1 MILEQKTKSVLIRGF
16 LNGKNLLIS
25 LMGAIFYVFASG
37 AKGSLESNELISILV
52 GTSLF
57 TIASGIL
64 IWARDISK
72 KFYS

>member
-1 MILEQKTKSVLIRGF
+1 MILEQKTKSVLIRSF

-25 LMGAIFYVFASG
+25 LMVAIFYVFASG
-37 AKGSLESNELISILV
+37 AKGGLESNELISILV
-52 GTSLF
+52 GTSFF

>member
-1 MILEQKTKSVLIRGF
+1 MILKQKTKSGLVAVF
-16 LNGKNLLIS
+16 FNGKNLLIS
-25 LMGAIFYVFASG
+25 LMVTICYVFASG
-37 AKGSLESNELISILV
+37 AKGGEDGNEWILIIV

-72 KFYS
+72 KLYS

>member
-1 MILEQKTKSVLIRGF
+1 MILKQKTKSGLVAVF
-16 LNGKNLLIS
+16 FNGKNLLIS
-25 LMGAIFYVFASG
+25 LMVTIFYVFASG
-37 AKGSLESNELISILV
+37 AKGGEDGNELILIIV

-72 KFYS
+72 KLYS